1 MQVLRSAL
9 ITTAIPLV
17 AAAFAALVGL
27 GVVRGL
33 TPVHVAV
40 GAALLT
46 VLPIAGL
53 RATFGGQPWS
63 TVGAVW
69 VWPLCVLAGLP
80 GYFPGE
86 VGGAIATGLAV
97 LAAPGGSAMAEQ
109 AARFANRMSGPI
121 KAMPSGEK
129 PPPEADR
136 SVECPPAATL
146 LEGDQ
151 VALPYEGKGHS
162 MVVPVDFGGVELPM
176 LFDTGASVT
185 TLDSASLKKL
195 GVRIPAD
202 APEITLR
209 TANGERTS
217 KIVLLDRVW
226 VGGMAVDGVTIGLCE
241 ECADDRTAGLLGLNV
256 SGQFLVTVDTASK
269 EVIFQAR
276 AGGGDRL
283 IDVSPWLKVQATAR
297 VYPDTRVEVDVEG
310 ANRSTRP
317 IMQAEVGIT
326 CGEDHFRTKLKDI
339 PPGQTGHAEVSL
351 PRGSNCE
358 KYKVSLEHAKW

>member
-9 ITTAIPLV
+9 ITLAVPLV

-33 TPVHVAV
+33 TPFHVAI

-46 VLPIAGL
+46 MLPIAGL
-53 RATFGGQPWS
+53 RSFLGGQPWS

-69 VWPLCVLAGLP
+69 IWPICVLAGLP

-109 AARFANRMSGPI
+109 AAKFANRVSEPI
-121 KAMPSGEK
+121 KAMPAGEK

-136 SVECPPAATL
+136 GVECPPAAAL

-162 MVVPVDFGGVELPM
+162 MVVPVDFGGTELPM

-217 KIVLLDRVW
+217 KIVLLDQVW
-226 VGGMAVDGVTIGLCE
+226 VGGMPVRGVTVGLCE
-241 ECADDRTAGLLGLNV
+241 ECADERTAGLLGLNV

-276 AGGGDRL
+276 QGGGDRL
-283 IDVSPWLKVQATAR
+283 IDISPWLKVQATAR
-297 VYPDTRVEVDVEG
+297 VYPDTRVEVVVEG
-310 ANRSTRP
+310 TNRATRP
-317 IMQAEVGIT
+317 VMSAEIGIT
-326 CGEDHFRTKLKDI
+326 CGDDHFRTKLTDI
-339 PPGQTGHAEVSL
+339 APGTTGQAEVSL
-351 PRGSNCE
+351 PRGTDCNQ
-358 KYKVSLEHAKW
+358 YKVSLEHARW